1 MEDKYYIVPQKS
13 RLLSDLAK
21 GMELNKNEEKLLKDT
36 FIRHV
41 EISLNSSMW
50 EILVWS
56 VRELPENIIKR
67 ITEFVAQ
74 KNSLAKVIIYQTVI
88 SLKEMVE
95 PYWEK
100 LVNHVA
106 GNNQSIRHILL
117 GTNRIYK
124 DSRIILQVN
133 GDLYF

>member
-41 EISLNSSMW
+41 EITLNSSMW

-88 SLKEMVE
+88 SLK
-95 PYWEK
+95 
-100 LVNHVA
+100 
-106 GNNQSIRHILL
+106 
-117 GTNRIYK
+117 
-124 DSRIILQVN
+124 
-133 GDLYF
+133 